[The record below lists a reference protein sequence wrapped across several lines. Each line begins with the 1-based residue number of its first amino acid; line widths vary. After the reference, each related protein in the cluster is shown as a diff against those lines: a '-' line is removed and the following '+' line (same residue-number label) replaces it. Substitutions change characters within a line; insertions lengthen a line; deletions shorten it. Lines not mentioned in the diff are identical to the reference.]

1 MSYAYWMSQRD
12 EAEEWGDCGQYRMA
26 GWYADEAAQ
35 AGNWETDSEPDYEPD
50 YDDENYDY
58 DDDDYDEEAVEHHR
72 MNSSWYFINKKLDH
86 LYKDSTD
93 LDEIKEFYSNLVL
106 CAYEFCSKHTGM
118 MSGVFDAIKA
128 NRVEYE

>member
-12 EAEEWGDCGQYRMA
+12 EAEEWGDYGQYRMA

-35 AGNWETDSEPDYEPD
+35 AGNWETDSEPDHEPD
-50 YDDENYDY
+50 YYDYDDDY
-58 DDDDYDEEAVEHHR
+58 DDDDYDEEAVEHYRELCLWHG
-72 MNSSWYFINKKLDH
+72 INKKLND

-93 LDEIKEFYSNLVL
+93 LDEIKEFYNKLYIYANV
-106 CAYEFCSKHTGM
+106 FWSKNNEM
-118 MSGVFDAIKA
+118 MNGVYDAIKA